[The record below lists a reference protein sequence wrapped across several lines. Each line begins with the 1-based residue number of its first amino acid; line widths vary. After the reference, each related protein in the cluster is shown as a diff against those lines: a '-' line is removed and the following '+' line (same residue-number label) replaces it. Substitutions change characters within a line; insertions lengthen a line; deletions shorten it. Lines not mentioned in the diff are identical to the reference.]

1 MRRQGVAALRASGE
15 GDRDEE
21 MGAIMTEC
29 FVERFEVDGAADGP
43 LAGLTFAAKDLFDV
57 AGRVTGAGNPDWAR
71 SHAPAQAHAAAV
83 ARLLEA
89 GARLVGKT
97 ITDEISLGLLGV
109 NAFDGTPLNPR
120 APDRVPGGSSSGS
133 ASAVAQGLCD
143 TALGTD
149 TGGSVR
155 TPASFCGL
163 YGMRPSHG
171 RVPAEGMLPQA
182 PASDTAGW
190 FARHGEVF
198 ARVGAALIDE
208 VPAAPPSGL
217 TVATDAFDF
226 AGPGVAEALAPALSR
241 LAAIVGPARED
252 LLAPPGL
259 AAWARAQRTL
269 QLSEAWETFRPWV
282 ETEVP
287 RFSFLVARTLMAGA
301 ATPMA
306 DLPPARLV
314 RDEARGRLARLTRAG
329 ACVAL
334 PATPDPAPRRDLP
347 LAAMDR
353 ARDRIN
359 AICALGGLTGHPVLV
374 LPGGEV
380 EGAPVGLAVIGA
392 RGADAALLALARAWE
407 DA

>member
-1 MRRQGVAALRASGE
+1 
-15 GDRDEE
+15 
-21 MGAIMTEC
+21 MGEC
-29 FVERFEVDGAADGP
+29 FVERFELAGAAEGP
-43 LAGLTFAAKDLFDV
+43 LAGLNFSAKDLFDV
-57 AGRVTGAGNPDWAR
+57 AGRITGAGNPDWAR
-71 SHAPAQAHAAAV
+71 SHAPAKVHAAAV

-97 ITDEISLGLLGV
+97 ITDEISLGLLGI

-120 APDRVPGGSSSGS
+120 APERVPGGSSSGS

-143 TALGTD
+143 AALGTD

-171 RVPAEGMLPQA
+171 RVSTAGMAPQA
-182 PASDTAGW
+182 PSSDTVGW
-190 FARHGEVF
+190 FARRGDVF
-198 ARVGAALIDE
+198 GRVGAVLINE
-208 VPAAPPSGL
+208 GPAAPPAGL
-217 TVATDAFDF
+217 TVAVDAFGF
-226 AGPGVAEALAPALSR
+226 AGPGVAEALAPALAR

-269 QLSEAWETFRPWV
+269 QLTEAWETFRPWV
-282 ETEVP
+282 EAEVP
-287 RFSFLVARTLMAGA
+287 RFSFLVSRTLMAGA
-301 ATPMA
+301 ATPA
-306 DLPPARLV
+306 GELPPAQLV
-314 RDEARGRLARLTRAG
+314 RDEARGRLALLTRGG

-334 PATPDPAPRRDLP
+334 PAAPDPAPLRDLP

-359 AICALGGLTGHPVLV
+359 AICAVGGLTGHPVLV

-392 RGADAALLALARAWE
+392 RRADASLLALAEAWE
-407 DA
+407 GS